1 MRCSISLVSAFHGQP
16 REGKHLVLDLMT
28 WVVASSILPPT
39 RTTGL
44 FRWLCPIRSTLHN
57 VFSAQ
62 LGKFQPFRRNNRWRR
77 MRLVLVS
84 AWIDSCSVPGKV
96 YIDPPKF
103 CSHPEHSVYKD
114 VGILAKRNA
123 RWLSKCHH
131 RRLAVNE
138 QATRL
143 INCDIYRHFYLS
155 QLFFCHQT
163 GLDLWPSR
171 KIKPTLRCSFKSS
184 YWTHSTIEPV
194 IVAARGFVEATTVK
208 SSVPELGVSSR
219 RADNVEADTRLVLH
233 PCSYG
238 HDGSVSDNRL

>member
-1 MRCSISLVSAFHGQP
+1 
-16 REGKHLVLDLMT
+16 
-28 WVVASSILPPT
+28 
-39 RTTGL
+39 
-44 FRWLCPIRSTLHN
+44 
-57 VFSAQ
+57 
-62 LGKFQPFRRNNRWRR
+62 

-171 KIKPTLRCSFKSS
+171 KIKPTLPCSFKSS
-184 YWTHSTIEPV
+184 YWTQSTIW
-194 IVAARGFVEATTVK
+194 A
-208 SSVPELGVSSR
+208 SNCSSSR
-219 RADNVEADTRLVLH
+219 VCRSHHCQVIWSRKQSGRSIRNITLSWPVLE
-233 PCSYG
+233 
-238 HDGSVSDNRL
+238 RI